1 MTPTH
6 FASSYIPLGRL
17 NILQVKRCGAVEW
30 HWGGCVSPLT
40 LSWLTRTQSL
50 SVTFVDLS
58 IFLGPMELFSSW
70 LFTWYDSR
78 LLVYADIV
86 CFVVCCMQ
94 MLSIY
99 SVRLCL
105 HMLIFTITI
114 LLNSK
119 VIEAYSLL
127 ASK

>member
-1 MTPTH
+1 MARRGVLW
-6 FASSYIPLGRL
+6 F
-17 NILQVKRCGAVEW
+17 
-30 HWGGCVSPLT
+30 VSPLT

-50 SVTFVDLS
+50 SVTSSVDLT
-58 IFLGPMELFSSW
+58 IAWGPLALFSSW

-78 LLVYADIV
+78 LLVDADIV

-99 SVRLCL
+99 SVRLCS

>member
-17 NILQVKRCGAVEW
+17 NILQVKRSGVAHRGVV
-30 HWGGCVSPLT
+30 VSPLT